1 MDNPFILSLDGPR
14 ANITINR
21 PEKRNALDIADLER
35 LDALIGELQDREDLR
50 VLVLTAAGGKAFCA
64 GVDLS
69 DVSAF
74 DWRDN
79 PLERVCERIADLPL
93 ATVCALNGG
102 VFGGGVDL
110 AQACDFRIGVKGMKL
125 FIPPVKI
132 GVHYH
137 LSGMRRSLACFGPN
151 IARRLYLGAET
162 LTDED
167 LLALGFLNAL
177 VAAEELPAATDALA
191 DRLAGLAPLAY
202 RGMKATLNDLLAGRA
217 DPETVA
223 GRIGTCFTSEDM
235 SEGLAAMKEKRPPRF
250 KGR

>member
-1 MDNPFILSLDGPR
+1 MDNPFILSLDGHR

-21 PEKRNALDIADLER
+21 PDKRNALDINDLER
-35 LDALIGELQDREDLR
+35 LDKLIRDIQAKDDLR
-50 VLVLTAAGGKAFCA
+50 VLVLTAAGDKAFCA

-69 DVSAF
+69 DVSSF
-74 DWRDN
+74 DWRNN
-79 PLERVCERIADLPL
+79 PLETVCDRIAELPL

-151 IARRLYLGAET
+151 VTRRLYLGAET
-162 LTDED
+162 LKDED
-167 LLALGFLNAL
+167 LLELGFVNTL
-177 VAAEELPAATDALA
+177 VTTEELPAAADALA
-191 DRLAGLAPLAY
+191 DRLATLAPLAY
-202 RGMKATLNDLLAGRA
+202 RGMKATLNDLLSGQPDFEAIT
-217 DPETVA
+217 E
-223 GRIGTCFTSEDM
+223 RIGTCFTSEDM
-235 SEGLAAMKEKRPPRF
+235 IEGLAAMKEKRPPCF
-250 KGR
+250 QGR